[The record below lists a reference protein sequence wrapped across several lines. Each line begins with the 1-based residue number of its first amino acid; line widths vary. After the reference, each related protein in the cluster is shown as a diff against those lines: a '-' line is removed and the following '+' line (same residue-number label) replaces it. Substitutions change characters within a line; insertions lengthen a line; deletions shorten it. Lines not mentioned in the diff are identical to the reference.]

1 MAGNV
6 LVFAEH
12 FDSDF
17 RKVTYEM
24 ISSAAALA
32 SEVGSSVAAVAWPGP
47 PADAAERLA
56 AYGAQ
61 KVVLFDG
68 DADGYV
74 PDAQV
79 EAALAAQQALEAD
92 VLIFP
97 ATVHGQEL
105 AARVAAR
112 LKAPVGSEILELSQE
127 NGQIQVVR
135 ALYGGKVRATVRY
148 EASPVVLT
156 VRPNT
161 FAAEK
166 RDGGTA
172 EVTKLPWPQVEE
184 KIRVVEMRKSEATR
198 PELTEADVVVSGGRG
213 VGSADGFKVLEELA
227 DVLGAAIGA
236 SRAAVDAGWR
246 PQTDQVGQTGKVV
259 TPKLYIACGISGSI
273 QHWAGMSGSKCVV
286 GINKDPQA
294 PIFSRAD
301 YGIVGDLFE
310 VVPELTKQLKEVKG
324 QS

>member
-1 MAGNV
+1 
-6 LVFAEH
+6 
-12 FDSDF
+12 
-17 RKVTYEM
+17 YEM

-32 SEVGSSVAAVAWPGP
+32 SEVGSSVAAVAWPGA

-61 KVVLFDG
+61 KVVLFEG

-112 LKAPVGSEILELSQE
+112 LKAPVGSEILELGQE

-184 KIRVVEMRKSEATR
+184 KTRVVEMRKSEATR

>member
-6 LVFAEH
+6 LVFTEYAG
-12 FDSDF
+12 SDF
-17 RKVTYEM
+17 RKVSYEAV
-24 ISSAAALA
+24 SSAAGLA
-32 SEVGSSVAAVAWPGP
+32 EQLGGAAAAVVWPGAP
-47 PADAAERLA
+47 EGAAERLA
-56 AYGAQ
+56 AYGAR
-61 KVVLFDG
+61 KIVLFEEG
-68 DADGYV
+68 AAANT

-79 EAALAAQQALEAD
+79 EAALLARESVEAD
-92 VLIFP
+92 VLVFP

-112 LKAPVGSEILELSQE
+112 LKAAVGSEVLDMAVED
-127 NGQIQVVR
+127 GQVEVVR
-135 ALYGGKVRATVRY
+135 ALYGGKVRARTRY
-148 EASPVVLT
+148 EVYPVVLT

-161 FAAEK
+161 FGAEK
-166 RDGGTA
+166 REGRGET
-172 EVTKLPWPQVEE
+172 VTLAWPQVEE
-184 KIRVVEMRKSEATR
+184 KCRVVELQRSEAVR

-213 VGSADGFKVLEELA
+213 VGSAEGFKVLEELA

-246 PQTDQVGQTGKVV
+246 PQSDQVGQTGKVV

-310 VVPELTKQLKEVKG
+310 VVPELTKQLKEIKG
-324 QS
+324 QN

>member
-6 LVFAEH
+6 LVFTEH
-12 FDSDF
+12 TESDF
-17 RKVTYEM
+17 RKVSYEAV
-24 ISSAAALA
+24 SSGADLAAQLGGA
-32 SEVGSSVAAVAWPGP
+32 VTVVAWPGAP
-47 PADAAERLA
+47 DDATQRLA
-56 AYGAQ
+56 AFGAQ
-61 KVVLFDG
+61 KVIVFEG
-68 DADGYV
+68 GSSEYA

-79 EAALAAQQALEAD
+79 EAALAAQETAEAD

-105 AARVAAR
+105 AARVGAR
-112 LKAPVGSEILELSQE
+112 LKAAVGSEVLEMGVQD
-127 NGQIQVVR
+127 GQVEVVR
-135 ALYGGKVRATVRY
+135 ALYGGKVRAKVRY
-148 EASPVVLT
+148 EGSPVVLT

-161 FAAEK
+161 FGAEK
-166 RDGGTA
+166 REAAG
-172 EVTKLPWPQVEE
+172 EQVTLSWPEVEE
-184 KIRVVEMRKSEATR
+184 KSRVVDVQKSEATR

-213 VGSADGFKVLEELA
+213 VGSAEGFKVLEELA

-246 PQTDQVGQTGKVV
+246 PQSDQVGQTGKVV

-310 VVPELTKQLKEVKG
+310 VVPELAKQVKQIKG